1 MVDIA
6 LTALFLYT
14 DSIISFKPQQS
25 APTQQMRAFLSS
37 MRHVIR
43 LGQTYPWKV
52 PDICTIPFWDFVLV
66 LHLISVITRIRLSS
80 IMQSQRGGTSGDPP
94 SAPQPPPPLVHF
106 NGTADGSKM
115 DSRMVVGLAGIGFM
129 CRRVKVIGRLKLQWQ
144 RTDSLQI
151 GLIPSSLTED
161 TAKPQYLHW

>member
-1 MVDIA
+1 MTENNETSIRRW
-6 LTALFLYT
+6 Y
-14 DSIISFKPQQS
+14 DSIWMSMSEQAAKIHAPISREVDNVETGSDVHMLTRKFLLVQS
-25 APTQQMRAFLSS
+25 
-37 MRHVIR
+37 VR
-43 LGQTYPWKV
+43 LTCED
-52 PDICTIPFWDFVLV
+52 DILATNP
-66 LHLISVITRIRLSS
+66 LSS
-80 IMQSQRGGTSGDPP
+80 IMQSQRGGTSRDPP

-144 RTDSLQI
+144 RTDSLHI

-161 TAKPQYLHW
+161 TAKPQYLH